1 MKKNYPSK
9 LILPDVPRLGFDI
22 HLCPFPGSLFACLE
36 YIKDPCDYD
45 ILMAVTGACFRR
57 LWNRDDGGNVDLS
70 YFGDA
75 PFQRVFA
82 FLGYEWQSHP
92 IDREAML
99 AGIRESLSRGI
110 PAISFGILGPPE
122 AGLVTGYDRDG
133 EVLYG
138 WSYFQEQSQHYYE
151 KNDWFETMEKNWRG
165 LIVIGEHSKT
175 RQSIQDVLKNT
186 LEWAIDLAKVP
197 QRPETPDHISGLA
210 AYEAWADALEVDVDY
225 PADNQQMME
234 MRAMVYGDQSTML
247 WERHEAASFLR
258 KAALCSTVVAE
269 ALNASATLYDQT
281 ADTLSVIW
289 PWGYSSNNEAIPGLS
304 DGKTRRELAAAIRE
318 AKAKEGL
325 AVAELEK
332 AVKLLGVGFYT
343 IVDNKVR

>member
-1 MKKNYPSK
+1 MTLKRKKMDKNYPSK
-9 LILPDVPRLGFDI
+9 LVLPNVPRIGFDI

-45 ILMAVTGACFRR
+45 TLMAVTGACFRR

-82 FLGYEWQSHP
+82 FLGYEWNSHP
-92 IDREAML
+92 SGREAML

-133 EVLYG
+133 DVLFG
-138 WSYFQEQSQHYYE
+138 WSYFQEQNQHYYE
-151 KNDWFETMEKNWRG
+151 KSDWFESMEANWRG
-165 LIVIGEHSKT
+165 LIVLGDHSRT
-175 RQSIQDVLKNT
+175 RQSIQEVLKNT
-186 LEWAIDLAKVP
+186 LEWAIDLAKIP
-197 QRPETPDHISGLA
+197 QRPEIPDHICGLA
-210 AYEAWADALEVDVDY
+210 AYDAWAEALEVDVDY
-225 PADNQQMME
+225 PQDNDYPADNQPMME

-247 WERHEAASFLR
+247 WERHEAVSFLR
-258 KAALCSTVVAE
+258 KAALTSPAAAE
-269 ALNASATLYDQT
+269 ALNASAALYDQT

-304 DGKTRRELAAAIRE
+304 DRKTRRELAAAVRHARALE
-318 AKAKEGL
+318 ER

-332 AVKLLGVGFYT
+332 AV
-343 IVDNKVR
+343 I

>member
-1 MKKNYPSK
+1 MDNYPSK

-45 ILMAVTGACFRR
+45 TLMAVSGACFRR

-70 YFGDA
+70 YFGDV

-82 FLGYEWQSHP
+82 FLGYEWLPYP
-92 IDREAML
+92 IDRDAML
-99 AGIRESLSRGI
+99 TGIRESLNRGI

-138 WSYFQEQSQHYYE
+138 WSYFQDQNQHYYE
-151 KNDWFETMEKNWRG
+151 KSDWFETLEKNWRG
-165 LIVIGEHSKT
+165 LIVLVEHNKT
-175 RQSIQDVLKNT
+175 RQSIQEVLKST
-186 LEWAIDLAKVP
+186 LEWAIDLAKTP
-197 QRPETPDHISGLA
+197 QRPEIPDHLSGLT
-210 AYEAWADALEVDVDY
+210 AYDAWANALEVDVDY
-225 PADNQQMME
+225 PVDNQQMME
-234 MRAMVYGDQSTML
+234 WRAMVYGDQSTML

-258 KAALCSTVVAE
+258 KAALHSPVAAE
-269 ALNASATLYDQT
+269 ALNASAALYDQT

-289 PWGYSSNNEAIPGLS
+289 PWGYSSNNEAIPGLI
-304 DGKTRRELAAAIRE
+304 DPDKRRELAAAVRNARSLE
-318 AKAKEGL
+318 EL

-332 AVKLLGVGFYT
+332 VLLLL
-343 IVDNKVR
+343 D